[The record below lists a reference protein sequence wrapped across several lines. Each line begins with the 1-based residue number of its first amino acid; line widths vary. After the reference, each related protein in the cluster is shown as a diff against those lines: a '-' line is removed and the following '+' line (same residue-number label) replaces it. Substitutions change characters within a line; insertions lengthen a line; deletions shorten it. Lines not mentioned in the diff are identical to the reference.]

1 MDRSGT
7 WKRISRNW
15 GLYLLLL
22 PALVLLI
29 LFAYKPMYG
38 VVIAFKNYKNSLGIL
53 GSPWVDPLFKNF
65 QRFFNSYQCGTT
77 IRNTLRLT
85 VYSLAVGFPI
95 PIILAL
101 MINQITAMRFR
112 RTFQTILYLPHF
124 ISTVVMVG
132 LLLIWLSPSSGLVGA
147 FYRLLGKEAPNVMTS
162 ASGFPSIYVWSDI
175 WQHAGWDSI
184 VFLAALSSIDPT
196 LYEAATVDGATR
208 WQKMR
213 YIDLP
218 LLMATGEE
226 HGEHEQPHQR
236 LPAPEIP
243 PGQGVGRRNIDR
255 KADEGADHGVQDG
268 VAVAHP
274 DVGLVEQFLVA
285 VQCEAYRHE
294 PDVPARHGRRVG
306 KGSDDDKPQGIQN
319 QNQQQEADQIE
330 HHVKGHVL
338 GLAAHAVPSV
348 GRMERLFPG
357 RRSHPPSLLTTGW
370 FRPAS
375 G

>member
-1 MDRSGT
+1 MNRSGT

-22 PALVLLI
+22 PSLVLLI

-53 GSPWVDPLFKNF
+53 GSPWAEPLFKNF
-65 QRFFNSYQCGTT
+65 QRFFNSYQCEAT
-77 IRNTLRLT
+77 IRNTLRLSL
-85 VYSLAVGFPI
+85 YSLAVGFPI

-147 FYRLLGKEAPNVMTS
+147 FYRLLGKDAPNVMTS
-162 ASGFPSIYVWSDI
+162 ASGFPSIYVWSDV
-175 WQHAGWDSI
+175 WQHSGWDSI

-218 LLMATGEE
+218 LLMSTACIMLILRAGNLMNVGFEKVFLMQNDLNMSTSEIIATYVYKMGLRNSQYAVSTAGNLFNNLVNFVLLLLVNCVTRKLGET
-226 HGEHEQPHQR
+226 
-236 LPAPEIP
+236 
-243 PGQGVGRRNIDR
+243 
-255 KADEGADHGVQDG
+255 
-268 VAVAHP
+268 
-274 DVGLVEQFLVA
+274 
-285 VQCEAYRHE
+285 
-294 PDVPARHGRRVG
+294 
-306 KGSDDDKPQGIQN
+306 S
-319 QNQQQEADQIE
+319 
-330 HHVKGHVL
+330 
-338 GLAAHAVPSV
+338 
-348 GRMERLFPG
+348 LF
-357 RRSHPPSLLTTGW
+357 
-370 FRPAS
+370 
-375 G
+375 

>member
-1 MDRSGT
+1 MNRSGT

-22 PALVLLI
+22 PSLVLLI

-53 GSPWVDPLFKNF
+53 GSPWAEPLFKNF
-65 QRFFNSYQCGTT
+65 QRFFNSYQCEAT
-77 IRNTLRLT
+77 IRNTLRLSL
-85 VYSLAVGFPI
+85 YSLAVGFPI
-95 PIILAL
+95 PIIRAL

-147 FYRLLGKEAPNVMTS
+147 FYRLLGKDAPNVMTS
-162 ASGFPSIYVWSDI
+162 ASGFPSIYVWSDV
-175 WQHAGWDSI
+175 WQHSGWDSI

-218 LLMATGEE
+218 LLMSTACIMLILRAGNLMNVGFEKVFLMQNDLNMSTSEIIATYVYKMGLRNSQYAVSTAVNLFNNLVNFVLLLLVNCVTRKLGET
-226 HGEHEQPHQR
+226 
-236 LPAPEIP
+236 
-243 PGQGVGRRNIDR
+243 
-255 KADEGADHGVQDG
+255 
-268 VAVAHP
+268 
-274 DVGLVEQFLVA
+274 
-285 VQCEAYRHE
+285 
-294 PDVPARHGRRVG
+294 
-306 KGSDDDKPQGIQN
+306 S
-319 QNQQQEADQIE
+319 
-330 HHVKGHVL
+330 
-338 GLAAHAVPSV
+338 
-348 GRMERLFPG
+348 LF
-357 RRSHPPSLLTTGW
+357 
-370 FRPAS
+370 
-375 G
+375 

>member
-65 QRFFNSYQCGTT
+65 QRFFNSYQCGAT
-77 IRNTLRLT
+77 IRNTLRLSL
-85 VYSLAVGFPI
+85 YSLAVGFPI

-218 LLMATGEE
+218 LLMSTACIMLILRAGNLMNVGFEKVFLMQNDLNMSTSEIIATYVYKMGLRNSQYAVSTAVNLFNNLINFGLLLLVNCITRKLGET
-226 HGEHEQPHQR
+226 
-236 LPAPEIP
+236 
-243 PGQGVGRRNIDR
+243 
-255 KADEGADHGVQDG
+255 
-268 VAVAHP
+268 
-274 DVGLVEQFLVA
+274 
-285 VQCEAYRHE
+285 
-294 PDVPARHGRRVG
+294 
-306 KGSDDDKPQGIQN
+306 
-319 QNQQQEADQIE
+319 
-330 HHVKGHVL
+330 
-338 GLAAHAVPSV
+338 
-348 GRMERLFPG
+348 
-357 RRSHPPSLLTTGW
+357 SLW
-370 FRPAS
+370 
-375 G
+375 

>member
-1 MDRSGT
+1 MDRFGT

-65 QRFFNSYQCGTT
+65 QRFFNSYQCGAT
-77 IRNTLRLT
+77 IRNTLRLSL
-85 VYSLAVGFPI
+85 YSLAVGFPI

-162 ASGFPSIYVWSDI
+162 ASGFPSIYVWSDV
-175 WQHAGWDSI
+175 WQHSGWDSI

-218 LLMATGEE
+218 LLMATACIMLILRAGNLMNVGFEKVFLMQNDLNMSTSEIIATYVYKMGLRNSQYAVSTAVNLFNNLINFGLLLLVNCITRKLGET
-226 HGEHEQPHQR
+226 
-236 LPAPEIP
+236 
-243 PGQGVGRRNIDR
+243 
-255 KADEGADHGVQDG
+255 
-268 VAVAHP
+268 
-274 DVGLVEQFLVA
+274 
-285 VQCEAYRHE
+285 
-294 PDVPARHGRRVG
+294 
-306 KGSDDDKPQGIQN
+306 
-319 QNQQQEADQIE
+319 
-330 HHVKGHVL
+330 
-338 GLAAHAVPSV
+338 
-348 GRMERLFPG
+348 
-357 RRSHPPSLLTTGW
+357 SLW
-370 FRPAS
+370 
-375 G
+375 

>member
-53 GSPWVDPLFKNF
+53 GSPWAEPLFKNF
-65 QRFFNSYQCGTT
+65 QRFFNSYQCEAT
-77 IRNTLRLT
+77 IRNTLRLSL
-85 VYSLAVGFPI
+85 YSLAVGFPI

-112 RTFQTILYLPHF
+112 RAFQTILYLPHF

-147 FYRLLGKEAPNVMTS
+147 FYRLLGKDAPNVMTS

-218 LLMATGEE
+218 LLMATACIMLILRAGNLMNVGFEKVFLMQNDLNMSTSEIIATYVYKMGLRNSQYAVSTAVNLFNNLINFGLLLLVNCITRKLGET
-226 HGEHEQPHQR
+226 
-236 LPAPEIP
+236 
-243 PGQGVGRRNIDR
+243 
-255 KADEGADHGVQDG
+255 
-268 VAVAHP
+268 
-274 DVGLVEQFLVA
+274 
-285 VQCEAYRHE
+285 
-294 PDVPARHGRRVG
+294 
-306 KGSDDDKPQGIQN
+306 
-319 QNQQQEADQIE
+319 
-330 HHVKGHVL
+330 
-338 GLAAHAVPSV
+338 
-348 GRMERLFPG
+348 
-357 RRSHPPSLLTTGW
+357 SLW
-370 FRPAS
+370 
-375 G
+375 

>member
-1 MDRSGT
+1 MNRSGT
-7 WKRISRNW
+7 WKRINRNW

-22 PALVLLI
+22 PSLVLLI

-53 GSPWVDPLFKNF
+53 GSPWAEPLFKNF
-65 QRFFNSYQCGTT
+65 QRFFNSYQCEAT
-77 IRNTLRLT
+77 IRNTLRLSL
-85 VYSLAVGFPI
+85 YSLAVGFPI

-147 FYRLLGKEAPNVMTS
+147 FYRLLGKDAPNVMTS
-162 ASGFPSIYVWSDI
+162 ASGFPSIYVWSDV
-175 WQHAGWDSI
+175 WQHSGWDSI

-218 LLMATGEE
+218 LLMSTACIMLILRAGNLMNVGFEKVFLMQNDLNMSTSEIIATYVYKMGLRNSQYAVSTAVNLFNNLVNFVLLLLVNCVTRKLGET
-226 HGEHEQPHQR
+226 
-236 LPAPEIP
+236 
-243 PGQGVGRRNIDR
+243 
-255 KADEGADHGVQDG
+255 
-268 VAVAHP
+268 
-274 DVGLVEQFLVA
+274 
-285 VQCEAYRHE
+285 
-294 PDVPARHGRRVG
+294 
-306 KGSDDDKPQGIQN
+306 S
-319 QNQQQEADQIE
+319 
-330 HHVKGHVL
+330 
-338 GLAAHAVPSV
+338 
-348 GRMERLFPG
+348 LF
-357 RRSHPPSLLTTGW
+357 
-370 FRPAS
+370 
-375 G
+375 

>member
-1 MDRSGT
+1 MNRSGT

-22 PALVLLI
+22 PSLVLLI

-53 GSPWVDPLFKNF
+53 GSPWAEPLFKNF
-65 QRFFNSYQCGTT
+65 QRFFNSYQCEAT
-77 IRNTLRLT
+77 IRNTLRLSL
-85 VYSLAVGFPI
+85 YSLAVGFPI

-147 FYRLLGKEAPNVMTS
+147 FYRLLGKDAPNVMTS
-162 ASGFPSIYVWSDI
+162 ASGFPSIYVWSDV
-175 WQHAGWDSI
+175 WQHSGWDSI

-208 WQKMR
+208 WQKIR

-218 LLMATGEE
+218 LLMATACIMLILRAGNLMNVGFEKVFLMQNDLNMSTSEIIATYVYKMGLRNSQYAVSTAVNLFNNLVNFVLLLLVNCVTRKLGET
-226 HGEHEQPHQR
+226 
-236 LPAPEIP
+236 
-243 PGQGVGRRNIDR
+243 
-255 KADEGADHGVQDG
+255 
-268 VAVAHP
+268 
-274 DVGLVEQFLVA
+274 
-285 VQCEAYRHE
+285 
-294 PDVPARHGRRVG
+294 
-306 KGSDDDKPQGIQN
+306 S
-319 QNQQQEADQIE
+319 
-330 HHVKGHVL
+330 
-338 GLAAHAVPSV
+338 
-348 GRMERLFPG
+348 LF
-357 RRSHPPSLLTTGW
+357 
-370 FRPAS
+370 
-375 G
+375 

>member
-1 MDRSGT
+1 MNRSGT

-22 PALVLLI
+22 PSLVLLI

-53 GSPWVDPLFKNF
+53 GSPWAEPLFKNF
-65 QRFFNSYQCGTT
+65 QRFFNSYQCETT
-77 IRNTLRLT
+77 IRNTLRLSL
-85 VYSLAVGFPI
+85 YSLAVGFPI

-147 FYRLLGKEAPNVMTS
+147 FYRLLGKDAPNVMTS

-218 LLMATGEE
+218 LLMSTACIMLILRAGNLMNVGFEKVFLMQNDLNMSTSEIIATYVYKMGLRNSQYAVSTAVNLFNNLVNFVLLLLVNCVTRKLGET
-226 HGEHEQPHQR
+226 
-236 LPAPEIP
+236 
-243 PGQGVGRRNIDR
+243 
-255 KADEGADHGVQDG
+255 
-268 VAVAHP
+268 
-274 DVGLVEQFLVA
+274 
-285 VQCEAYRHE
+285 
-294 PDVPARHGRRVG
+294 
-306 KGSDDDKPQGIQN
+306 S
-319 QNQQQEADQIE
+319 
-330 HHVKGHVL
+330 
-338 GLAAHAVPSV
+338 
-348 GRMERLFPG
+348 LF
-357 RRSHPPSLLTTGW
+357 
-370 FRPAS
+370 
-375 G
+375 

>member
-1 MDRSGT
+1 MNRSGT

-22 PALVLLI
+22 PSLVLLI

-53 GSPWVDPLFKNF
+53 GSPWADPLFKNF
-65 QRFFNSYQCGTT
+65 QRFFNSYQCEAT
-77 IRNTLRLT
+77 IRNTLRLSL
-85 VYSLAVGFPI
+85 YSLAVGFPI

-147 FYRLLGKEAPNVMTS
+147 FYRLLGKDAPNVMTS
-162 ASGFPSIYVWSDI
+162 ASGFPSIYVWSDV
-175 WQHAGWDSI
+175 WQHSGWDSI

-218 LLMATGEE
+218 LLMSTACIMLILRAGNLMNVGFEKVFLMQNDLNMSTSEIIATYVYKMGLRNSQYAVSTAVNLVNNLVNFVLLLLVNCVTRKLGET
-226 HGEHEQPHQR
+226 
-236 LPAPEIP
+236 
-243 PGQGVGRRNIDR
+243 
-255 KADEGADHGVQDG
+255 
-268 VAVAHP
+268 
-274 DVGLVEQFLVA
+274 
-285 VQCEAYRHE
+285 
-294 PDVPARHGRRVG
+294 
-306 KGSDDDKPQGIQN
+306 S
-319 QNQQQEADQIE
+319 
-330 HHVKGHVL
+330 
-338 GLAAHAVPSV
+338 
-348 GRMERLFPG
+348 LF
-357 RRSHPPSLLTTGW
+357 
-370 FRPAS
+370 
-375 G
+375 

>member
-1 MDRSGT
+1 MNRSGT

-22 PALVLLI
+22 PSLVLLI

-38 VVIAFKNYKNSLGIL
+38 VVIAFNNYKNSLGIL
-53 GSPWVDPLFKNF
+53 GSPWAEPLFKNF
-65 QRFFNSYQCGTT
+65 QRFFNSYQCEAT
-77 IRNTLRLT
+77 IRNTLRLSL
-85 VYSLAVGFPI
+85 YSLAVGFPI

-147 FYRLLGKEAPNVMTS
+147 FYRLLGKDAPNVMTS
-162 ASGFPSIYVWSDI
+162 ASGFPSIYVWSDV

-218 LLMATGEE
+218 LLMSTACIMLILRAGNLMNVGFEKVFLMQNDLNMSTSEIIATYVYKMGLRNSQYAVSTAVNLFNNLVNFVLLLLVNCVTRKLGET
-226 HGEHEQPHQR
+226 
-236 LPAPEIP
+236 
-243 PGQGVGRRNIDR
+243 
-255 KADEGADHGVQDG
+255 
-268 VAVAHP
+268 
-274 DVGLVEQFLVA
+274 
-285 VQCEAYRHE
+285 
-294 PDVPARHGRRVG
+294 
-306 KGSDDDKPQGIQN
+306 S
-319 QNQQQEADQIE
+319 
-330 HHVKGHVL
+330 
-338 GLAAHAVPSV
+338 
-348 GRMERLFPG
+348 LF
-357 RRSHPPSLLTTGW
+357 
-370 FRPAS
+370 
-375 G
+375 

>member
-1 MDRSGT
+1 MNRSGT

-22 PALVLLI
+22 PSLVLLI

-53 GSPWVDPLFKNF
+53 GSPWADPLFKNF
-65 QRFFNSYQCGTT
+65 QRFFNSYQCEAT
-77 IRNTLRLT
+77 IRNTLRLSL
-85 VYSLAVGFPI
+85 YSLVVGFPI

-147 FYRLLGKEAPNVMTS
+147 FYRLLGKDAPNVMTS
-162 ASGFPSIYVWSDI
+162 ASGFPSIYVWSDV
-175 WQHAGWDSI
+175 WQHSGWDSI

-218 LLMATGEE
+218 LLMSTACIMLILRAGNLMNVGFEKVFLMQNDLNMSTSEIIATYVYKMGLRNSQYAVSTAVNLFNNLVNFVLLLLVNCVTRKLGET
-226 HGEHEQPHQR
+226 
-236 LPAPEIP
+236 
-243 PGQGVGRRNIDR
+243 
-255 KADEGADHGVQDG
+255 
-268 VAVAHP
+268 
-274 DVGLVEQFLVA
+274 
-285 VQCEAYRHE
+285 
-294 PDVPARHGRRVG
+294 
-306 KGSDDDKPQGIQN
+306 S
-319 QNQQQEADQIE
+319 
-330 HHVKGHVL
+330 
-338 GLAAHAVPSV
+338 
-348 GRMERLFPG
+348 LF
-357 RRSHPPSLLTTGW
+357 
-370 FRPAS
+370 
-375 G
+375 

>member
-1 MDRSGT
+1 MNRSGT

-22 PALVLLI
+22 PSLVLLI

-53 GSPWVDPLFKNF
+53 GSPWAEPLFKNF
-65 QRFFNSYQCGTT
+65 QRFFNSYQCEAT
-77 IRNTLRLT
+77 IRNTLRLSL
-85 VYSLAVGFPI
+85 YSLAVGFPI

-112 RTFQTILYLPHF
+112 RAFQTILYLPHF

-147 FYRLLGKEAPNVMTS
+147 FYRLLGKDAPNVMTS
-162 ASGFPSIYVWSDI
+162 ASGFPSIYVWSDV
-175 WQHAGWDSI
+175 WQHSGWDSI

-218 LLMATGEE
+218 LLMSTACIMLILRAGNLMNVGFEKVFLMQNDLNMSTSEIIATYVYKMGLRNSQYAVSTAVNLFNNLVNFVLLLLVNCVTRKLGET
-226 HGEHEQPHQR
+226 
-236 LPAPEIP
+236 
-243 PGQGVGRRNIDR
+243 
-255 KADEGADHGVQDG
+255 
-268 VAVAHP
+268 
-274 DVGLVEQFLVA
+274 
-285 VQCEAYRHE
+285 
-294 PDVPARHGRRVG
+294 
-306 KGSDDDKPQGIQN
+306 S
-319 QNQQQEADQIE
+319 
-330 HHVKGHVL
+330 
-338 GLAAHAVPSV
+338 
-348 GRMERLFPG
+348 LF
-357 RRSHPPSLLTTGW
+357 
-370 FRPAS
+370 
-375 G
+375 

>member
-1 MDRSGT
+1 MNRSGT

-22 PALVLLI
+22 PSLVLLI

-53 GSPWVDPLFKNF
+53 GSPWAEPLFKNF
-65 QRFFNSYQCGTT
+65 QRFFNSYQCEAT
-77 IRNTLRLT
+77 IRNTLRLSL
-85 VYSLAVGFPI
+85 YSLAVGFPI

-147 FYRLLGKEAPNVMTS
+147 FYRLLGKDAPNVMTS
-162 ASGFPSIYVWSDI
+162 ASGFPSIYVWSDV
-175 WQHAGWDSI
+175 WQHSGWDSI

-196 LYEAATVDGATR
+196 LYEAAMVDGATR

-218 LLMATGEE
+218 LLMATACIMLILRAGNLMNVGFEKVFLMQNNLNMSTSEIIATYVYKMGLRNSQYAVSTAVNLFNNLVNFVLLLLVNCVTRKLGET
-226 HGEHEQPHQR
+226 
-236 LPAPEIP
+236 
-243 PGQGVGRRNIDR
+243 
-255 KADEGADHGVQDG
+255 
-268 VAVAHP
+268 
-274 DVGLVEQFLVA
+274 
-285 VQCEAYRHE
+285 
-294 PDVPARHGRRVG
+294 
-306 KGSDDDKPQGIQN
+306 S
-319 QNQQQEADQIE
+319 
-330 HHVKGHVL
+330 
-338 GLAAHAVPSV
+338 
-348 GRMERLFPG
+348 LF
-357 RRSHPPSLLTTGW
+357 
-370 FRPAS
+370 
-375 G
+375 

>member
-53 GSPWVDPLFKNF
+53 GSPWADPLFKNF
-65 QRFFNSYQCGTT
+65 QRFFNSYQCGAT
-77 IRNTLRLT
+77 IRNTLRLSL
-85 VYSLAVGFPI
+85 YSLAVGFPI

-147 FYRLLGKEAPNVMTS
+147 FYRLLGKDAPNVMTS

-218 LLMATGEE
+218 LLMATACIMLILRAGNLMNVGFEKVFLMQNDLNMSTSEIIATYVYKMGLRNSQYAVSTAVNLFNNLVNFVLLLLVNCVTRKLGET
-226 HGEHEQPHQR
+226 
-236 LPAPEIP
+236 
-243 PGQGVGRRNIDR
+243 
-255 KADEGADHGVQDG
+255 
-268 VAVAHP
+268 
-274 DVGLVEQFLVA
+274 
-285 VQCEAYRHE
+285 
-294 PDVPARHGRRVG
+294 
-306 KGSDDDKPQGIQN
+306 S
-319 QNQQQEADQIE
+319 
-330 HHVKGHVL
+330 
-338 GLAAHAVPSV
+338 
-348 GRMERLFPG
+348 LF
-357 RRSHPPSLLTTGW
+357 
-370 FRPAS
+370 
-375 G
+375 

>member
-53 GSPWVDPLFKNF
+53 GSPWAEPLFKNF
-65 QRFFNSYQCGTT
+65 QRFFNSYQCEAT
-77 IRNTLRLT
+77 IRNTLRLSL
-85 VYSLAVGFPI
+85 YSLAVGFPI

-112 RTFQTILYLPHF
+112 RAFQTILYLPHF

-218 LLMATGEE
+218 LLMATACIMLILRAGNLMNVGFEKVFLMQNDLNMSTSEIIATYVYKMGLRNSQYAVSTAVNLFNNLINFGLLLLVNCITRKLGET
-226 HGEHEQPHQR
+226 
-236 LPAPEIP
+236 
-243 PGQGVGRRNIDR
+243 
-255 KADEGADHGVQDG
+255 
-268 VAVAHP
+268 
-274 DVGLVEQFLVA
+274 
-285 VQCEAYRHE
+285 
-294 PDVPARHGRRVG
+294 
-306 KGSDDDKPQGIQN
+306 
-319 QNQQQEADQIE
+319 
-330 HHVKGHVL
+330 
-338 GLAAHAVPSV
+338 
-348 GRMERLFPG
+348 
-357 RRSHPPSLLTTGW
+357 SLW
-370 FRPAS
+370 
-375 G
+375 

>member
-1 MDRSGT
+1 MNRSGT

-22 PALVLLI
+22 PSLVLLI

-38 VVIAFKNYKNSLGIL
+38 VVIAFKNYKNSQGIL
-53 GSPWVDPLFKNF
+53 GSPWAEPLFKNF
-65 QRFFNSYQCGTT
+65 QRFFNSYQCEAT
-77 IRNTLRLT
+77 IRNTLRLSL
-85 VYSLAVGFPI
+85 YSLAVGFPI

-147 FYRLLGKEAPNVMTS
+147 FYRLLGKDAPNVMTS
-162 ASGFPSIYVWSDI
+162 ASGFPSIYVWSDV
-175 WQHAGWDSI
+175 WQHSGWDSI

-218 LLMATGEE
+218 LLMSTACIMLILRAGNLMNVGFEKVFLMQNDLNMSTSEIIATYVYKMGLRNSQYAVSTAVNLFNNLVNFVLLLLVNCVTRKLGET
-226 HGEHEQPHQR
+226 
-236 LPAPEIP
+236 
-243 PGQGVGRRNIDR
+243 
-255 KADEGADHGVQDG
+255 
-268 VAVAHP
+268 
-274 DVGLVEQFLVA
+274 
-285 VQCEAYRHE
+285 
-294 PDVPARHGRRVG
+294 
-306 KGSDDDKPQGIQN
+306 S
-319 QNQQQEADQIE
+319 
-330 HHVKGHVL
+330 
-338 GLAAHAVPSV
+338 
-348 GRMERLFPG
+348 LF
-357 RRSHPPSLLTTGW
+357 
-370 FRPAS
+370 
-375 G
+375 

>member
-1 MDRSGT
+1 MNRSGT

-22 PALVLLI
+22 PSLVLLS

-53 GSPWVDPLFKNF
+53 GSPWAEPLFKNF
-65 QRFFNSYQCGTT
+65 QRFFNSYQCEAT
-77 IRNTLRLT
+77 IRNTLRLSL
-85 VYSLAVGFPI
+85 YSLAVGFPI

-147 FYRLLGKEAPNVMTS
+147 FYRLLGKDAPNVMTS
-162 ASGFPSIYVWSDI
+162 ASGFPSIYVWSDV
-175 WQHAGWDSI
+175 WQHSGWDSI

-218 LLMATGEE
+218 LLMSTACIMLILRAGNLMNVGFEKVFLMQNDLNMSTSEIIATYVYKMGLRNSQYAVSTAVNLFNNLVNFVLLLLVNCVTRKLGET
-226 HGEHEQPHQR
+226 
-236 LPAPEIP
+236 
-243 PGQGVGRRNIDR
+243 
-255 KADEGADHGVQDG
+255 
-268 VAVAHP
+268 
-274 DVGLVEQFLVA
+274 
-285 VQCEAYRHE
+285 
-294 PDVPARHGRRVG
+294 
-306 KGSDDDKPQGIQN
+306 S
-319 QNQQQEADQIE
+319 
-330 HHVKGHVL
+330 
-338 GLAAHAVPSV
+338 
-348 GRMERLFPG
+348 LF
-357 RRSHPPSLLTTGW
+357 
-370 FRPAS
+370 
-375 G
+375 

>member
-53 GSPWVDPLFKNF
+53 GSPWAEPLFKNF
-65 QRFFNSYQCGTT
+65 QRFFNSYQCGAT
-77 IRNTLRLT
+77 IRNTLRLSL
-85 VYSLAVGFPI
+85 YSLAVGFPI

-147 FYRLLGKEAPNVMTS
+147 FYRLLGKDAPNVMTS
-162 ASGFPSIYVWSDI
+162 ASGFPSIYVWSDV
-175 WQHAGWDSI
+175 WQHSGWDSI

-218 LLMATGEE
+218 LLMATACIMLILRAGNLMNVGFEKVFLMQNDLNMSTSEIIATYVYKMGLRNSQYAVSTAVNLFNNLINFGLLLLVNCVTRKLGET
-226 HGEHEQPHQR
+226 
-236 LPAPEIP
+236 
-243 PGQGVGRRNIDR
+243 
-255 KADEGADHGVQDG
+255 
-268 VAVAHP
+268 
-274 DVGLVEQFLVA
+274 
-285 VQCEAYRHE
+285 
-294 PDVPARHGRRVG
+294 
-306 KGSDDDKPQGIQN
+306 S
-319 QNQQQEADQIE
+319 
-330 HHVKGHVL
+330 
-338 GLAAHAVPSV
+338 
-348 GRMERLFPG
+348 LF
-357 RRSHPPSLLTTGW
+357 
-370 FRPAS
+370 
-375 G
+375 

>member
-1 MDRSGT
+1 MNRSGT

-22 PALVLLI
+22 PSLVLLI

-53 GSPWVDPLFKNF
+53 GSPWAEPLFKNF
-65 QRFFNSYQCGTT
+65 QRFFNSYQCEAT
-77 IRNTLRLT
+77 IRNTLRLSL
-85 VYSLAVGFPI
+85 YSLAVGFPI

-147 FYRLLGKEAPNVMTS
+147 FYRLLGKDAPNVMTS
-162 ASGFPSIYVWSDI
+162 ASGFPSIYVWSDV
-175 WQHAGWDSI
+175 WQHSGWDSI

-218 LLMATGEE
+218 LLMSTACIMLILRAGNLMNVGFEKVFLMQNDLNMSTSEIIATYVYKMGLRNNQYAVSTAVNLFNNLVNFVLLLLVNCVTRKLGET
-226 HGEHEQPHQR
+226 
-236 LPAPEIP
+236 
-243 PGQGVGRRNIDR
+243 
-255 KADEGADHGVQDG
+255 
-268 VAVAHP
+268 
-274 DVGLVEQFLVA
+274 
-285 VQCEAYRHE
+285 
-294 PDVPARHGRRVG
+294 
-306 KGSDDDKPQGIQN
+306 S
-319 QNQQQEADQIE
+319 
-330 HHVKGHVL
+330 
-338 GLAAHAVPSV
+338 
-348 GRMERLFPG
+348 LF
-357 RRSHPPSLLTTGW
+357 
-370 FRPAS
+370 
-375 G
+375 

>member
-1 MDRSGT
+1 MNRSGT

-22 PALVLLI
+22 PSLVLLI

-53 GSPWVDPLFKNF
+53 GSPWADPLFKNF
-65 QRFFNSYQCGTT
+65 QRFFNSYQCEAT
-77 IRNTLRLT
+77 IRNTLRLSL
-85 VYSLAVGFPI
+85 YSLVVGFPI

-147 FYRLLGKEAPNVMTS
+147 FYRLLGKDAPNVMTS
-162 ASGFPSIYVWSDI
+162 ASGFPSIYVCSDV
-175 WQHAGWDSI
+175 WQHSGWDSI

-218 LLMATGEE
+218 LLMSTACIMLILRAGNLMNVGFEKVFLMQNDLNMSTSEIIATYVYKMGLRNSQYAVSTAVNLFNNLVNFVLLLLVNCVTRKLGET
-226 HGEHEQPHQR
+226 
-236 LPAPEIP
+236 
-243 PGQGVGRRNIDR
+243 
-255 KADEGADHGVQDG
+255 
-268 VAVAHP
+268 
-274 DVGLVEQFLVA
+274 
-285 VQCEAYRHE
+285 
-294 PDVPARHGRRVG
+294 
-306 KGSDDDKPQGIQN
+306 S
-319 QNQQQEADQIE
+319 
-330 HHVKGHVL
+330 
-338 GLAAHAVPSV
+338 
-348 GRMERLFPG
+348 LF
-357 RRSHPPSLLTTGW
+357 
-370 FRPAS
+370 
-375 G
+375 

>member
-1 MDRSGT
+1 MNRSGT

-22 PALVLLI
+22 PSLVLLI

-53 GSPWVDPLFKNF
+53 GSPWADPLFKNF
-65 QRFFNSYQCGTT
+65 QRFFNSYQCEAT
-77 IRNTLRLT
+77 IRNTLRLSL
-85 VYSLAVGFPI
+85 YSLAVGFPI

-147 FYRLLGKEAPNVMTS
+147 FYRLLGKDAPNVMTS
-162 ASGFPSIYVWSDI
+162 ASGFPSIYVWSDV
-175 WQHAGWDSI
+175 WQHSGWDSI

-218 LLMATGEE
+218 LLMSTACIMLILRAGNLMNVGFEKVFLMQNDLNMSTSEIIATYVYKMGLRNSQYAVSTAVNLFNNLINFGLLLLVNCITRKLGET
-226 HGEHEQPHQR
+226 
-236 LPAPEIP
+236 
-243 PGQGVGRRNIDR
+243 
-255 KADEGADHGVQDG
+255 
-268 VAVAHP
+268 
-274 DVGLVEQFLVA
+274 
-285 VQCEAYRHE
+285 
-294 PDVPARHGRRVG
+294 
-306 KGSDDDKPQGIQN
+306 
-319 QNQQQEADQIE
+319 
-330 HHVKGHVL
+330 
-338 GLAAHAVPSV
+338 
-348 GRMERLFPG
+348 
-357 RRSHPPSLLTTGW
+357 SLW
-370 FRPAS
+370 
-375 G
+375 